1 MERRIIKL
9 EKMRWSGD
17 PGWILQT
24 YLILYPIPIFRIVMG
39 GLGMWITELK
49 NLDGGRLLRK

>member
-1 MERRIIKL
+1 
-9 EKMRWSGD
+9 MRWSGD